1 MHDHCLLVCAA
12 AGGAGGY
19 ESDEMEIEDEDGE
32 AGCVTHDIVAAL
44 IEQRIIVTYDCQFCA
59 L

>member
-1 MHDHCLLVCAA
+1 MLASQASARCTGFYVDVCCFCAA

-32 AGCVTHDIVAAL
+32 AGYVNL
-44 IEQRIIVTYDCQFCA
+44 KQPN
-59 L
+59 

>member
-1 MHDHCLLVCAA
+1 MHDIVVLVLQASQFGVHDQCLFVCAA

-32 AGCVTHDIVAAL
+32 AGCVH
-44 IEQRIIVTYDCQFCA
+44 
-59 L
+59 